1 MQPEEFQGSFG
12 ELREREDKCGKYVT
26 FVPQVLPPKIELTP
40 EIVLAL
46 SKADA
51 KLGKLS
57 GVGLLLPNPNLLILP
72 YLKKEAIMSSRI
84 EGTRISLSELFLTEA
99 KGNEENV
106 PDALEV
112 TNYVKAVS
120 YGLEKIEKEPITIEL
135 IKEMHNILMR
145 GVRGDNK
152 YPGEFRTIQNWI
164 GPPNSKPQEAQ
175 FVPPPPEEVL
185 RLLQELISY
194 LNTDDRLPLLMKC
207 SLMHY
212 QFETIHPFCDGNGR
226 IGRSLI
232 TLYLCK
238 KKLIMRPLLYLS
250 GYFEKY
256 RREYI
261 NLLLST
267 NKEGK
272 FENWIRFFL
281 DAVAIQSEDALQR
294 VTKMQKLREEY
305 RKKTQESYNTTA
317 ITKLIDHLF
326 MNPFI
331 TITTAEKVL
340 GVTYPTAKRLV
351 ENLMKQGIL
360 KQSDEKVQRNKIFV
374 AHEILSIIEV

>member
-1 MQPEEFQGSFG
+1 MQLGEFQSAFG
-12 ELREREDKCGKYVT
+12 ELKEREDKWGKYLT
-26 FVPQVLPPKIELTP
+26 FIPQVLPPKITLDS

-57 GVGLLLPNPNLLILP
+57 GVGFLLPNPNLLILP

-112 TNYVKAVS
+112 MNYVKAVN

-135 IKEMHNILMR
+135 IREMHNILMK
-145 GVRGDNK
+145 GVRGENK
-152 YPGEFRTIQNWI
+152 HPGEFRKIQNWI
-164 GPPNSKPQEAQ
+164 GPSNSKPQEAQ
-175 FVPPPPEEVL
+175 FVPPPPEEVP

-238 KKLIMRPLLYLS
+238 KRLIIRPLLYLS
-250 GYFEKY
+250 GYFEAHK
-256 RREYI
+256 REYI
-261 NLLLST
+261 NLLLNT

-272 FENWIRFFL
+272 FEEWIKFFL
-281 DAVAIQSEDALQR
+281 DAVATQSEDALQR
-294 VTKMQKLREEY
+294 VAKMQKLREEY
-305 RKKTQESYNTTA
+305 RQKTQESCNTTA
-317 ITKLIDHLF
+317 ITKLIDQLF
-326 MNPFI
+326 INPFI
-331 TITTAEKVL
+331 TITTAGEVL
-340 GVTYPTAKRLV
+340 GVTYPTAKRLID
-351 ENLMKQGIL
+351 NLVKIGIL
-360 KQSDEKVQRNKIFV
+360 SSSQKAQRNKVFV

>member
-1 MQPEEFQGSFG
+1 MEKEEFKGSFG
-12 ELREREDKCGKYVT
+12 ELREREDKWGKYLT
-26 FVPQVLPPKIELTP
+26 FIPQILPPKIELKP

-135 IKEMHNILMR
+135 IKEMHNILMK

-164 GPPNSKPQEAQ
+164 GPKNSKPQEAQ
-175 FVPPPPEEVL
+175 FVPPPPEEVP

-238 KKLIMRPLLYLS
+238 KKLIIRPLLYLS

-267 NKEGK
+267 NKDGK
-272 FENWIRFFL
+272 FEEWIKFFL
-281 DAVAIQSEDALQR
+281 DAVTTQSEDALQR
-294 VTKMQKLREEY
+294 VTKMQNLREEY
-305 RKKTQESYNTTA
+305 RKKTQESYKTTA

-331 TITTAEKVL
+331 TITTVEEVL
-340 GVTYPTAKRLV
+340 DVTYPTAKRLV
-351 ENLMKQGIL
+351 DNLIKQGIL
-360 KQSDEKVQRNKIFV
+360 KHSDEKVQRNKMFV
-374 AHEILSIIEV
+374 AHEILNIIDV